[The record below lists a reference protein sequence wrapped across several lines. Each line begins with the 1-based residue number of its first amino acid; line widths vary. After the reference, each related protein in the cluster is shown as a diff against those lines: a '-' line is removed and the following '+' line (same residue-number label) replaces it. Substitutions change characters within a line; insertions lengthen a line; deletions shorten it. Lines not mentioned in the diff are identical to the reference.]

1 MLAQEVP
8 KLIGSV
14 AKESSL
20 SIKTIRY
27 YEELGLLNT
36 LGRTEGG
43 FRIFGSDVLVRLS
56 FIRRAQRLGLSLLE
70 IKELLAVHDRGN
82 LPCEDAKAKLTNR
95 LAEVD
100 NQIQQ
105 LLLLKGELEGLLS
118 MQETTPEGFKEI
130 ICPIIE
136 HY

>member
-1 MLAQEVP
+1 MLAQDVP

-14 AKESSL
+14 AKESGL
-20 SIKTIRY
+20 PIKTVRY

-43 FRIFGSDVLVRLS
+43 FRIFDSDVLVRLS
-56 FIRRAQRLGLSLLE
+56 FIKRAQRLGLSLLE
-70 IKELLAVHDRGN
+70 IKELLEVHDRGS
-82 LPCEDAKAKLTNR
+82 LPCGDVKVKLTER

-100 NQIQQ
+100 HQIQQ

-118 MQETTPEGFKEI
+118 MQETEAEQFEEI
-130 ICPIIE
+130 ICPIID
-136 HY
+136 HH